1 MKSQILVVLFLIS
14 IVSCHRKL
22 NAKKEVTETLVS
34 DIVQLS
40 AEQVRIAQIETSN
53 LQAKNIASVLK
64 LNGKIEVPPQNIIS
78 VSIPLGGY
86 LQSTELLP
94 GAHISKGEIIA
105 KMQDEKYI
113 QLQEDFLIAKAKLQL
128 AEQEFNRQ
136 KELNSAKA
144 SSEKVLQK
152 TQAELNMQLISINAL
167 SEKLRLININ
177 PEKVSPNN
185 ITRTVHVVSP
195 IDGYVSKVN
204 VNIGKYVTPAD
215 VLFELINP
223 SDIHLNLKVFEKD
236 LADLSIGQ
244 KVSVYTN
251 AHPSKRYTCEI
262 ILISKDISSEG
273 TADVHCHFETYD
285 KSLFPGMYMNAEVQ
299 VAENSIL
306 AISETA
312 IVNFESSNFVFVQ
325 LKENEFKMTPVVLGL
340 AENNFVAVKNTD
352 ELASKPIVVKGAY
365 TLLMKLKNKEE

>member
-1 MKSQILVVLFLIS
+1 
-14 IVSCHRKL
+14 
-22 NAKKEVTETLVS
+22 
-34 DIVQLS
+34 
-40 AEQVRIAQIETSN
+40 
-53 LQAKNIASVLK
+53 
-64 LNGKIEVPPQNIIS
+64 
-78 VSIPLGGY
+78 
-86 LQSTELLP
+86 
-94 GAHISKGEIIA
+94 
-105 KMQDEKYI
+105 
-113 QLQEDFLIAKAKLQL
+113 
-128 AEQEFNRQ
+128 
-136 KELNSAKA
+136 
-144 SSEKVLQK
+144 
-152 TQAELNMQLISINAL
+152 
-167 SEKLRLININ
+167 
-177 PEKVSPNN
+177 
-185 ITRTVHVVSP
+185 
-195 IDGYVSKVN
+195 
-204 VNIGKYVTPAD
+204 
-215 VLFELINP
+215 LFELINP

-325 LKENEFKMTPVVLGL
+325 LKEKEFKMTPVVLGL
-340 AENNFVAVKNTD
+340 AENNFVALKNAD